1 MAVYKDRVPQCFPS
15 AAPFPPLSMANS
27 EPMRMLPIT
36 LLAGFLLFAAEAA
49 AQVPMPL
56 PRPGPDKNMPAPVAR
71 ISPPAQPARP
81 AVPQASRP
89 ARSESMPTDED
100 EGAPCTELLA
110 SGIAEVEL
118 NAAISGS
125 SGPALCGDI
134 APVRMT
140 AILLE
145 GGGKVEL
152 RPAAVARCEMAL
164 EFARWVRED
173 VTWSVRPL
181 GSGLKR
187 IEIAASY
194 HCRPRNNVSGARLSE
209 HGLANA
215 IDVGALVL
223 DDGRRIAIV
232 DPKAPQYLFAEM
244 RMSACARFT
253 TVLAPGA
260 DASHTDH
267 VHLDLAK
274 RRGGYRMCQWP
285 YADWPIP

>member
-1 MAVYKDRVPQCFPS
+1 
-15 AAPFPPLSMANS
+15 
-27 EPMRMLPIT
+27 MR
-36 LLAGFLLFAAEAA
+36 AFLTALFASATIAATGVA

-56 PRPGPDKNMPAPVAR
+56 PRPGPEKEVPIPVAR
-71 ISPPAQPARP
+71 AAPSAQPVRP
-81 AVPQASRP
+81 AVPQASGP
-89 ARSESMPTDED
+89 ARSELTPADGD
-100 EGAPCTELLA
+100 DGAPCTELLA
-110 SGIAEVEL
+110 SGVAEVEL

-125 SGPALCGDI
+125 SGPALCGDL

-140 AILLE
+140 AIRLE

-173 VTWSVRPL
+173 LTWSLRPL

-187 IEIAASY
+187 IDIAASY
-194 HCRPRNNVSGARLSE
+194 HCRPRNNVAGARLSE

-215 IDVGALVL
+215 IDVGALIL

-244 RMSACARFT
+244 RLSACKRFT

-260 DASHTDH
+260 DAAHADH
-267 VHLDLAK
+267 IHLDLAK
-274 RRGGYRMCQWP
+274 RRGGYRLCQWP
-285 YADWPIP
+285 HADWPMP